1 VHLFART
8 FQPQENVMPSPFH
21 SFTAP
26 PAASAGFEPLGAAA
40 ALTINAGRRWLQ
52 WAAQA
57 QQQQAQSVRDWLDNV
72 STAAAESA
80 RAPRWDSLLSI
91 QAGLVNATL
100 LQALN
105 SQRDW
110 VSSCVALQ
118 ADLAQQ
124 MQEQAVDTIVAAV
137 HRPGDAGSAATP
149 AASSVAPKA
158 VYEQAQASLDAFLKR
173 LTTMAADGPGGGRP
187 GPL

>member
-1 VHLFART
+1 
-8 FQPQENVMPSPFH
+8 MPGPFH
-21 SFTAP
+21 SFTAA
-26 PAASAGFEPLGAAA
+26 PAALAGFEPLGAAA
-40 ALTINAGRRWLQ
+40 ALTVNAGRRWLQ

-57 QQQQAQSVRDWLDNV
+57 QQQQAQSMRDWLDNV
-72 STAAAESA
+72 STAATESA
-80 RAPRWDSLLSI
+80 RAPRWDSLFSI

-137 HRPGDAGSAATP
+137 HRPRPTIGSAAASAP
-149 AASSVAPKA
+149 ATGVPKA

-173 LTTMAADGPGGGRP
+173 LTAARG
-187 GPL
+187 